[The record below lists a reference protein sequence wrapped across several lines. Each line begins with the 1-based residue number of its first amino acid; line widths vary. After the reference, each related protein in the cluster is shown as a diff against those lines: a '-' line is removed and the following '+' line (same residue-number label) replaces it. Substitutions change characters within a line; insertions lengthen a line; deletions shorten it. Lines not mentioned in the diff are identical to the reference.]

1 MTKTNELIVWEGPV
15 SIDTS
20 STALQDEGLVASG
33 FICDAPPP
41 RHDEEHDFHSNPKAK
56 VQGSLFSRL
65 LLLLIALY
73 KDKLMRR
80 ALSRATVA
88 RATLTQFL

>member
-33 FICDAPPP
+33 FICDPPT
-41 RHDEEHDFHSNPKAK
+41 RHERETTM
-56 VQGSLFSRL
+56 L
-65 LLLLIALY
+65 
-73 KDKLMRR
+73 
-80 ALSRATVA
+80 
-88 RATLTQFL
+88 